1 MSMRFSE
8 RMGFKEPSNIIQSEG
23 MNNDLKTSLW
33 NKFYELYLTRESQL
47 ESYTMRCTKS
57 PDDVTSNIWKN
68 FLKLEIDVKPQFGN
82 NKFQSKFKEIF
93 FNSEWYEVYDLL
105 EFIANY
111 DNTTRGNQFKKVC
124 NEIFERELSAYRF
137 IDNYLIKNIEDVE
150 VDMIESTLK
159 VDKYEGVK
167 IHINESLKLISDK
180 KSPDYRNSI
189 KESISAVESICS
201 IICGKETASLG
212 EALNIISKKKNS
224 NFHPALLEGYKKIY
238 GYTSNSDGI
247 RHSLLEE
254 DTLTYEDALYML
266 VSCSSFVNYLISKYE
281 KL

>member
-8 RMGFKEPSNIIQSEG
+8 RMGFKEPLSIIQSEG
-23 MNNDLKTSLW
+23 MSDDLRISLW
-33 NKFYELYLTRESQL
+33 NIFYKLYLTHESEQK
-47 ESYTMRCTKS
+47 SYSSGCTKS
-57 PDDVTSNIWKN
+57 LDEVTSNIWMN
-68 FLKLEIDVKPQFGN
+68 FLKLEIDIKPEFGY
-82 NKFQSKFKEIF
+82 NKFQSKFKDIF
-93 FNSEWYEVYDLL
+93 FNLEWYEVYDLL
-105 EFIANY
+105 EFIVNY
-111 DNTTRGNQFKKVC
+111 DYTIRGNQFKKAC
-124 NEIFERELSAYRF
+124 NVIFERELSAYRF
-137 IDNYLIKNIEDVE
+137 IDNYLIKNIEDIE
-150 VDMIESTLK
+150 VDMIERTLK
-159 VDKYEGVK
+159 VDKYVGVK

-189 KESISAVESICS
+189 KESISAVESICA

-212 EALNIISKKKNS
+212 EALNIISKKNNS

-238 GYTSNSDGI
+238 GYTSNGDGI

-281 KL
+281 K